1 MQTQEGSIIDRGG
14 PLVDR
19 DRFEIY
25 KNSQQEQLLGRQVL
39 MSALRKPEVK
49 DIPIVRERTQNSD
62 PVDWLAGKLSV
73 SFPGKAEIMM
83 VSLSLEDPKEAKSLV
98 NAVVDSYMTDVVY
111 ADNETKKTKY
121 DEAERICSEKEQ
133 QIRTKREELKNLVGS
148 AAGGSDP
155 ELVGI
160 KLKMILEELAL
171 YRTQAAQAS
180 YELGKVNGE
189 LEAQKALLKNVD
201 EAEVPEMEIDVLIQ
215 TDPVAKQLSAELGW
229 KKIDESYNEGARK
242 KGGPNAYAD
251 QYHDQVERLQK
262 QFDER
267 RALLEKKA
275 RQKKSSL
282 IKSEVIRLEAVLQPL
297 TDGQKAAKTKIDE
310 REELAKS
317 LSQTSVDIQMIQAQ
331 LRNLDQVMAN
341 FVNEK
346 EKLGAEIKSTPRI
359 RVQEMAEEPPIP
371 SNTLRDMR

>member
-1 MQTQEGSIIDRGG
+1 M
-14 PLVDR
+14 
-19 DRFEIY
+19 
-25 KNSQQEQLLGRQVL
+25 
-39 MSALRKPEVK
+39 
-49 DIPIVRERTQNSD
+49 
-62 PVDWLAGKLSV
+62 
-73 SFPGKAEIMM
+73 
-83 VSLSLEDPKEAKSLV
+83 
-98 NAVVDSYMTDVVY
+98 
-111 ADNETKKTKY
+111 
-121 DEAERICSEKEQ
+121 
-133 QIRTKREELKNLVGS
+133 
-148 AAGGSDP
+148 
-155 ELVGI
+155 
-160 KLKMILEELAL
+160 
-171 YRTQAAQAS
+171 
-180 YELGKVNGE
+180 
-189 LEAQKALLKNVD
+189 LLKNVD

-282 IKSEVIRLEAVLQPL
+282 ISRRLSGWKQCCSLL

-371 SNTLRDMR
+371 SNTLARYALTALAVIASFCFPVLGIALWDTRTHRINTTADVSHGLRLPVIGSMPLVPSRVIRQLGSPLPRHRGWHLRLTESIEASPPASCKRPKSSNPA